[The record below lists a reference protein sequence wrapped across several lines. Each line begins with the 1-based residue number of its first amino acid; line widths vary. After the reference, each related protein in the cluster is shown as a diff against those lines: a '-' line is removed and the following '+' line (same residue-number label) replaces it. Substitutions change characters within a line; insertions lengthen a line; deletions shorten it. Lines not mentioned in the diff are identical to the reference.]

1 MRKMVR
7 CLLVGA
13 VAVAALVVMPSSA
26 HAQYPVAVT
35 PVQPVV
41 PAVVGYT
48 AERRG
53 LFGWRTDYRP
63 VVAGVPTVPVAPAVA
78 VAPPVVSQ
86 RVVVGYAPPVQPVT
100 SYYAPPVTIA
110 APLPPPITTYRVPL
124 PAVVP
129 YVGY

>member
-1 MRKMVR
+1 MR
-7 CLLVGA
+7 
-13 VAVAALVVMPSSA
+13 AALTAMPSDA
-26 HAQYPVAVT
+26 QAQYPVAVT
-35 PVQPVV
+35 QVQPVV

-53 LFGWRTDYRP
+53 LFGWRVVYRP
-63 VVAGVPTVPVAPAVA
+63 VIAGVPSVPVTPTVA
-78 VAPPVVSQ
+78 VAPAVVSQ
-86 RVVVGYAPPVQPVT
+86 RVVMGYAPPVGPVT
-100 SYYAPPVTIA
+100 SYYAPPVSVA